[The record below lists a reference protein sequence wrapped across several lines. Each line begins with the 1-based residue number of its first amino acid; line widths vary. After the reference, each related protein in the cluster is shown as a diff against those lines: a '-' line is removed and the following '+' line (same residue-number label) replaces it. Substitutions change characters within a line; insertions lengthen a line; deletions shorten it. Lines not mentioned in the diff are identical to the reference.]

1 MDNRFLYGAYAEI
14 AAARNVASETAATTP
29 IYVGTAPVQ
38 TVAGGA
44 ETLNTPILLN
54 NFADCVNKLGYS
66 ENWGMYTLCEAMYAH
81 FYLDG
86 IGPIVVINVLD
97 PKKHV
102 PSSTRTGTTAQTP
115 ANGRITI
122 PDAEAIIL
130 DSVEVTGKTLGE
142 DYTIAYDWQTQSIS
156 IVQTQADS
164 LGSAE
169 LTINYDLVDPTTVK
183 TSDVI
188 GASDGE
194 GINTG
199 VYAVMNVY
207 QATGYKPTLLL
218 APGWAEQKVVHDALI
233 NVSDAINGHWHADVY
248 SDIPLTDLEDT
259 PVTLSSAVEWKQENG
274 YNKPNEKVHFPLIT
288 GNDGHRY
295 HLSVRDCVNKQKI
308 DRESNGVPYNT
319 ASNTTLTDASG
330 LYFDDKQRFVD
341 DETLNQML
349 CKNGITTAAY
359 IGGRWV
365 LWGSRMANYEY
376 GATDAASAADTQ
388 HMMLAYLCNTF
399 QERRAIEVDKP
410 MTRARLNAIAFD
422 EQAYLDSLVSI
433 GALLYGKIELM
444 MDQDSTSDV
453 LSGDFKYKIEV
464 TTVPLAKSLTAY
476 VSWTDAGLATYLAEE
491 GV

>member
-14 AAARNVASETAATTP
+14 AAARNVASQTTSTTP
-29 IYVGTAPVQ
+29 IYIGTAPVH
-38 TVAGGA
+38 TVTGGA
-44 ETLNTPILLN
+44 DTVNVPIVLN
-54 NFADCVNKLGYS
+54 NFAECVSKLGYS
-66 ENWGMYTLCEAMYAH
+66 DDWEAYTLCEAMYAH
-81 FYLDG
+81 FYLEG
-86 IGPIVVINVLD
+86 IGPIVVINVFD
-97 PKKHV
+97 PARHT
-102 PSSTRTGTTAQTP
+102 PTSTGTGTTSQTP
-115 ANGRITI
+115 ANGRVTI
-122 PDAEAIIL
+122 PDAGKIIL
-130 DSVEVTGKTLGE
+130 DSVEVTGKTLGT
-142 DYTIAYDWQTQSIS
+142 DYTIAYDWQTETIS
-156 IVQTQADS
+156 IVQTGSDS
-164 LGSAE
+164 LGSSE

-233 NVSDAINGHWHADVY
+233 DVSSAINGHWHADVY
-248 SDIPLTDLEDT
+248 TDIPLVDLEDE
-259 PVTLSSAVEWKQENG
+259 PITLSSAVEWKRENG
-274 YNKPNEKVHFPLIT
+274 YDKSNEKVHFPLLA
-288 GNDGHRY
+288 GNDGHKY
-295 HLSVRDCVNKQKI
+295 HLSVRECINKQKV
-308 DRESNGVPYNT
+308 DRDANGVPYNT
-319 ASNTTLTDASG
+319 ASNTNLTDASG
-330 LYFDDKQRFVD
+330 LYFDEKQRYVD
-341 DETLNQML
+341 DDTLNQQL
-349 CKNGITTAAY
+349 CRNGITTAAY

-376 GATDAASAADTQ
+376 GVSDPASASDTQ

-410 MTRARLNAIAFD
+410 MTRARLSSIAFD
-422 EQAYLDSLVSI
+422 EQSYLDSLVSI

-444 MDQDSTSDV
+444 MNTDATSDV

-476 VSWTDAGLATYLAEE
+476 VSWTDAGLATYMEE
-491 GV
+491 AG